1 MPGWRAISAVGHFFV
16 LFEGADG
23 DSVVVV
29 VGEGDLRDVWCRL
42 GDNKSVFP

>member
-1 MPGWRAISAVGHFFV
+1 MPGWRAKSAVGHFFV

-23 DSVVVV
+23 DSVV